1 MGDQRAKADAG
12 KAKISLVPPQ
22 IIYDI
27 AQVREYGNR
36 KYGDPD
42 NWKTV
47 EAERYIDALGRHFL
61 AMLADPLSKDPES
74 GIEHYKH
81 CACNMAF
88 LCELLKN
95 MAEEDEE
102 DTRISVYENL
112 WNTLKESMNAQQN
125 HWMPGH
131 EVFMN
136 MVHME
141 KIQKGIPDEEE
152 EDEE

>member
-36 KYGDPD
+36 KYGSPD

-88 LCELLKN
+88 LCEMLKDKAGE
-95 MAEEDEE
+95 AED

-112 WNTLKESMNAQQN
+112 WNILKESMKAKSSN
-125 HWMPGH
+125 WMQGL
-131 EVFMN
+131 EIFMD
-136 MVHME
+136 ME
-141 KIQKGIPDEEE
+141 KMERIQKGIPEEDEEE
-152 EDEE
+152 E